1 MRRQVPPDEPIYVAT
16 QRSDLV
22 TSGAPLLYVLT
33 ERRSA
38 TRYDI
43 AAPGVVTS
51 APVQREIVASLES
64 EGLPLV
70 LRWNASIT
78 AAPEPNRAGR
88 STGVRILDRYLE
100 RAYREAGS
108 LWLLRDPGASAP
120 SAMSVGL
127 YISAIAFLAATL
139 VPLVLA
145 AVQFRRVA
153 LPGWSGPPA
162 RVAEAVVA
170 IGLMT
175 LVAQALGAV
184 GLLERV
190 PLVVLSLVVGIGAGW
205 ALRRRAPGPPQKL
218 PAPPPD
224 PLAVALALG
233 AAALVCGAWVARV
246 EASLDGG
253 MIGVD
258 TLWYHLPAA
267 ARFAQE
273 GSIAHVHFFDG
284 EPVTAY
290 YPANSSLLHAVGMVL
305 TKRDLLSPVMNL
317 GWLALALVSAWSIG
331 RPRGRGPEAVL
342 ASAVLL
348 GTPTIVT
355 TQPGEAYTDVVGVAL
370 LLAAGALIVNA
381 DGRRA
386 AFALA
391 AVAAGVGLGAKFTMV
406 APALALTLGVVL
418 LAPRGRRLAYAASF
432 GLITLAFGGY
442 WYARNLFAVGNP
454 LPAADLSL
462 GPLTLPSPEIGTP
475 TYTVAQYLF
484 DGRVWDDYF
493 LPGLDFAFGPAWW
506 AMLALAVAGMLLALV
521 RGPTRAHRLLGLV
534 ALLTAGSFVFTPQFL
549 GVDGAPVFFRF
560 NLRYVSPALVLGLVL
575 LPLAP
580 ALNREVPRRA
590 LALVLGAVL
599 VAAQVDS
606 GIWPSR
612 ADRAAVVAGVIVLAV
627 GGARDRRRAPRY
639 AGGPARG
646 GGVCR
651 SGDRPRRGLCD
662 GRPLPDGSLSA
673 GRRHRCGAAAPDL
686 RLGPGNSRH
695 ADSPVE
701 YVPPVSA
708 CRHGPLQPRPIPG
721 PPRAGRRLR
730 SSTRL
735 PRVALGSGRRGIS
748 IRGHRPPR
756 IPGPGHRRGP
766 ARG

>member
-1 MRRQVPPDEPIYVAT
+1 
-16 QRSDLV
+16 
-22 TSGAPLLYVLT
+22 
-33 ERRSA
+33 
-38 TRYDI
+38 
-43 AAPGVVTS
+43 
-51 APVQREIVASLES
+51 
-64 EGLPLV
+64 
-70 LRWNASIT
+70 
-78 AAPEPNRAGR
+78 
-88 STGVRILDRYLE
+88 
-100 RAYREAGS
+100 
-108 LWLLRDPGASAP
+108 
-120 SAMSVGL
+120 MSVGL
-127 YISAIAFLAATL
+127 YISAVAFVAATL

-145 AVQFRRVA
+145 AVQVRRVA

-170 IGLMT
+170 IGLTT
-175 LVAQALGAV
+175 LVAQVLGAV

-190 PLVVLSLVVGIGAGW
+190 PLVVLSLMVGIGATW
-205 ALRRRAPGPPQKL
+205 ALRRRGPGPQERL

-224 PLAVALALG
+224 PLAVGLALG
-233 AAALVCGAWVARV
+233 AVALVCGAWVARV
-246 EASLDGG
+246 EASLEGG

-305 TKRDLLSPVMNL
+305 TKRDLVSPVMNL

-355 TQPGEAYTDVVGVAL
+355 TQPGEGYNDVVGVAL

-381 DGRRA
+381 DGRRV

-391 AVAAGVGLGAKFTMV
+391 GVAAGVGLGAKFTMV
-406 APALALTLGVVL
+406 APAVALTLGVVL
-418 LAPRGRRLAYAASF
+418 LAPRGRRLASAASF

-493 LPGLDFAFGPAWW
+493 LPGLDFAFGPSWW

-521 RGPTRAHRLLGLV
+521 QGPTRAHRLLGLV

-580 ALNREVPRRA
+580 GLDRIMARRA
-590 LALVLGAVL
+590 LALALGAVL

-612 ADRAAVVAGVIVLAV
+612 ADRAAVAAAAIVLA
-627 GGARDRRRAPRY
+627 
-639 AGGPARG
+639 AGVLAVVAKRGVMPA
-646 GGVCR
+646 
-651 SGDRPRRGLCD
+651 
-662 GRPLPDGSLSA
+662 A
-673 GRRHRCGAAAPDL
+673 
-686 RLGPGNSRH
+686 
-695 ADSPVE
+695 
-701 YVPPVSA
+701 
-708 CRHGPLQPRPIPG
+708 
-721 PPRAGRRLR
+721 
-730 SSTRL
+730 
-735 PRVALGSGRRGIS
+735 PRVAAGLAATVITLIAGYAMGDRYLTDRYRPAAVTDAVLPREIYGWARDARDTRIALSNMFLQYPLAGMDLSNRVQYLGLSRPDGGFAPPRDCREWRAALADGGYRYVVTAPRGYPAQVAAEDPPEAEWTRTAAGAS
-748 IRGHRPPR
+748 EVVTDAGSVRLFRLGRPPD
-756 IPGPGHRRGP
+756 PEGCVSGS
-766 ARG
+766 